1 MKLTERMRRDRAEMA
16 ELDRNSKL
24 LFLWDYYKIPILAVA
39 CAVLLT
45 VVTVLTS
52 AGTGKAAM
60 YAVFVNAFT
69 AEGDRAALDT
79 LLKDSGVELKGR
91 HIDVTANLTL
101 GQELD
106 ELGDAQSMQVLAA
119 LFGISGLDFFAADDA
134 AFARYASQGAFLD
147 LALFLDQETRERLG
161 EDCCYT
167 VSDDGTSILTAIR
180 LHDGS
185 PLHKAGYY
193 VSDILV
199 GIAAN
204 AEHLDEALSFLNA
217 LLPAESTQ

>member
-1 MKLTERMRRDRAEMA
+1 MKLTERIRRDRAELA
-16 ELDRNSKL
+16 ELDRNGRL
-24 LFLWDYYKIPILAVA
+24 LFLWDYYKIPIISIL

-45 VVTVLTS
+45 AVTILTS
-52 AGTGKAAM
+52 AGSGKAAM
-60 YAVFVNAFT
+60 YAVFVNAFN
-69 AEGDRAALDT
+69 ADGDRAALDS
-79 LLKDSGVELKGR
+79 LLEESGVELKGR

-119 LFGISGLDFFAADDA
+119 LFGISGLDFFAANDA
-134 AFARYASQGAFLD
+134 AFDRYASQGAFLD
-147 LALFLDQETRERLG
+147 LGLFLDRETLNRLG
-161 EDCCYT
+161 DDCCYT
-167 VSDDGTSILTAIR
+167 VSDDGTSTLTAIR

-193 VSDILV
+193 VSDVLA

-204 AEHLDEALSFLNA
+204 AEHLDEAVSFLKA
-217 LLPAESTQ
+217 LLPAESTP